1 VEKLGLKLK
10 LISPRLPNAIVQSAP
25 GRVPC
30 TIASHRKDS
39 NCYLDKTHYLFISP
53 VTRLQSTGSANFAA
67 SIHSAIRVLL
77 PKCTA
82 SIFAALTI
90 TGKRFQLLKL
100 DNLMEGIGKMPL
112 KHSSFSSIPA
122 FERDAA
128 KARHPSTLR

>member
-1 VEKLGLKLK
+1 MDKFSLKLK

-25 GRVPC
+25 GKVPC

-39 NCYLDKTHYLFISP
+39 NCYLGKTLFQFISS

-67 SIHSAIRVLL
+67 SIHSVIRVPL

-82 SIFAALTI
+82 SIFAVLEI

-100 DNLMEGIGKMPL
+100 DNLMGGIGKMPL
-112 KHSSFSSIPA
+112 KHSSFSSNPA
-122 FERDAA
+122 FERVAA
-128 KARHPSTLR
+128 KERRPSTLR